1 VTTSPILSTGALS
14 TALPNRNDPEKV
26 KVAAQQFEALM
37 ISQLLKTSRE
47 AGGSGGWMGTGDDEA
62 GQVGMDMAEQ
72 EFARMMAA
80 SGGLGMAKMIA
91 KGLKDTK
98 V

>member
-1 VTTSPILSTGALS
+1 
-14 TALPNRNDPEKV
+14 
-26 KVAAQQFEALM
+26 
-37 ISQLLKTSRE
+37 
-47 AGGSGGWMGTGDDEA
+47 
-62 GQVGMDMAEQ
+62 MAEQ